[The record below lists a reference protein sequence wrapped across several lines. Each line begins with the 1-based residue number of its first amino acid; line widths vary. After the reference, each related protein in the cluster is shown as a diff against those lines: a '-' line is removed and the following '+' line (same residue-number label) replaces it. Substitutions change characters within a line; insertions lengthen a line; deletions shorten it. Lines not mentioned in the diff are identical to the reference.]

1 MAKTDINK
9 IGELYQRYGGMVY
22 RRCLKLLKNEQDA
35 LDCMQ
40 DVFLTVAKTICDIQ
54 YPSSYLYR
62 MATNLCLNW
71 IRDHRNNQESQ
82 IDDLVIEIASSEE
95 TDSSVTFNSVL
106 DKIFHNE
113 AASTKVIALLHLYD
127 GYTLEEVSDI
137 VNMSLSGVRK
147 RLRSLKENVLRKGL
161 QYE

>member
-1 MAKTDINK
+1 M
-9 IGELYQRYGGMVY
+9 IGGLYQQYGGMVY

-40 DVFLTVAKTICDIQ
+40 DVFLSVTKSISTIQ

-62 MATNLCLNW
+62 IATNLSLNW
-71 IRDHRNNQESQ
+71 IRDHRNNQETD
-82 IDDLVIEIASSEE
+82 IDDVVKEIASSED
-95 TDSSVTFNSVL
+95 TDSSVTFNSIL
-106 DKIFHNE
+106 EKIFHSE

-127 GYTLEEVSDI
+127 GYSLEEVSDI

>member
-1 MAKTDINK
+1 M
-9 IGELYQRYGGMVY
+9 IGELYQQYGGMVY

-40 DVFLTVAKTICDIQ
+40 DVFLSATKSFGHIQ
-54 YPSSYLYR
+54 HPSSYLYR
-62 MATNLCLNW
+62 VATNLSLNW
-71 IRDHRNNQESQ
+71 IRDHKNIQETE
-82 IDDLVIEIASSEE
+82 IDDLVIEIASSE
-95 TDSSVTFNSVL
+95 DSDTMVIFNSIL

-127 GYTLEEVSDI
+127 GFTLEEVSDI

-147 RLRSLKENVLRKGL
+147 RLRTLKENVLRKGL

>member
-1 MAKTDINK
+1 M
-9 IGELYQRYGGMVY
+9 IGELYQQYGGMVY
-22 RRCLKLLKNEQDA
+22 RRCLKILKNEQDA

-40 DVFLTVAKTICDIQ
+40 DVFLSATKRFYNVQ
-54 YPSSYLYR
+54 HPSSYLYR
-62 MATNLCLNW
+62 IATNLSLNW
-71 IRDHRNNQESQ
+71 IRDHKNNQETE
-82 IDDLVIEIASSEE
+82 IDDIVIEIASSE
-95 TDSSVTFNSVL
+95 DSDSMVTFNSIL

-113 AASTKVIALLHLYD
+113 AALTKVIALLHLYD